1 MSNDGNAYLEQ
12 ITRENSVLLLIDQQA
27 GWYVGLREPTPLV
40 MKHNVLAL
48 ARAVKALGIPTVL
61 TSAGAQGPFG
71 PFIHELTELFAD
83 QEIIDRTLIDAWE
96 DERVRQAVAR
106 TGRRK
111 LMIAGLALG
120 VCGTLPAL
128 SAIADGYAAYVVI
141 DASGD
146 LDGFPST
153 EIARLAQAGA
163 IPVNSGPLAMELLR
177 DNADPKA
184 AEVYAALG
192 RSPGAFLFE
201 LRQSHAAESARAAEL
216 SPSPAT

>member
-1 MSNDGNAYLEQ
+1 MSSDGNVYLER

-27 GWYVGLREPTPLV
+27 GWYVGLREPAPLV

-48 ARAVKALGIPTVL
+48 ARAAKALGIPAVL
-61 TSAGAQGPFG
+61 TSAGAHGPFG
-71 PFIHELTELFAD
+71 PFIRELTELFPD
-83 QEIIDRTLIDAWE
+83 QEIIDRTLIDAWD
-96 DERVRQAVAR
+96 DERVRQAVAG

-128 SAIADGYAAYVVI
+128 SAMADGYAAYVVI

-146 LDGFPST
+146 LDGFPFT
-153 EIARLAQAGA
+153 EIIRLSQAGA

-177 DNADPKA
+177 DNADPTA
-184 AEVYAALG
+184 GEVYAALG

-201 LRQSHAAESARAAEL
+201 LNRSAAA
-216 SPSPAT
+216 

>member
-1 MSNDGNAYLEQ
+1 MSDDGNAHLER
-12 ITRENSVLLLIDQQA
+12 ITRENSLLLLIDHQA
-27 GWYVGLREPTPLV
+27 GWYVGLREPSPLV

-48 ARAVKALGIPTVL
+48 ARAVKTLGIPTVL
-61 TSAGAQGPFG
+61 TSAGARGPFG
-71 PFIHELTELFAD
+71 PFIHELAEVFPD
-83 QEIIDRTLIDAWE
+83 QEIIDRTLIDAWQ
-96 DERVRQAVAR
+96 DARVRQAVAR
-106 TGRRK
+106 TGRTK

-128 SAIADGYAAYVVI
+128 SAIADGYTAYVVI

-146 LDGFPST
+146 LDGYPFT
-153 EIARLAQAGA
+153 EIARLSQAGA

-201 LRQSHAAESARAAEL
+201 LRHRGAAEPAHSAE
-216 SPSPAT
+216 PSSAPMT

>member
-1 MSNDGNAYLEQ
+1 MSTDGNADLEQ
-12 ITRENSVLLLIDQQA
+12 ITRENSLLLLIDQQA
-27 GWYVGLREPTPLV
+27 GWYVGLREPSPLV

-48 ARAVKALGIPTVL
+48 ARAAKALGIPTVL
-61 TSAGAQGPFG
+61 TSAGAEGPFG
-71 PFIHELTELFAD
+71 PFIRELAELFPD
-83 QEIIDRTLIDAWE
+83 QEIIDRTLIDAWA

-128 SAIADGYAAYVVI
+128 SAIADGYTAYVVI

-146 LDGFPST
+146 LDGLPFT

-201 LRQSHAAESARAAEL
+201 LRQSRAAAHAPE
-216 SPSPAT
+216 PAPAPTT

>member
-1 MSNDGNAYLEQ
+1 MADDGNAHLEQ

-27 GWYVGLREPTPLV
+27 GWYVGLREPSPLV

-61 TSAGAQGPFG
+61 TSAGAEGPFG
-71 PFIHELTELFAD
+71 PFIRELTELFPD
-83 QEIIDRTLIDAWE
+83 EEIIDRTLIDAWA

-106 TGRRK
+106 TGRTK

-128 SAIADGYAAYVVI
+128 SAIADGYTAYVVI

-146 LDGFPST
+146 LDGFPFT

-163 IPVNSGPLAMELLR
+163 IPINSGPLAMELLR
-177 DNADPKA
+177 DNADPNA

-201 LRQSHAAESARAAEL
+201 LRQGQAAESAHAAEHA
-216 SPSPAT
+216 PSPAT

>member
-1 MSNDGNAYLEQ
+1 MSTNSNPHLEQ

-27 GWYVGLREPTPLV
+27 GWYVGLREPSPLV

-48 ARAVKALGIPTVL
+48 ARAVKALGIPAVL
-61 TSAGAQGPFG
+61 TSAGARGPFG
-71 PFIHELTELFAD
+71 PFIHELTELFPD

-111 LMIAGLALG
+111 LIIAGLALG

-128 SAIADGYAAYVVI
+128 SAIADGYTAYVAI

-146 LDGFPST
+146 LDGYPFT

-163 IPVNSGPLAMELLR
+163 IPVNSGPLVMELLR

-201 LRQSHAAESARAAEL
+201 LSHREASEQAHPAET
-216 SPSPAT
+216 SPSPMT